1 MATNVLVV
9 DDSSTSRKMLMKA
22 LPSQWDIS
30 VTQAANGQEAL
41 DLYRTGKVDVMFLD
55 LTMPVMDGF
64 QLLEHLQKEGLNCI
78 VFVVSADVQPLA
90 IERAKKLG
98 AAEFIPK
105 PVTSDKIIELLGR
118 FGLQ

>member
-22 LPSQWDIS
+22 LPPNWKVAI
-30 VTQAANGQEAL
+30 TQATNGQEAL
-41 DLYRTGKVDVMFLD
+41 ELYRQGKAEVMFLD

-64 QLLEHLQKEGLNCI
+64 QLLEHLQKEGLNCV

-105 PVTSDKIIELLGR
+105 PVTADKITELLQR
-118 FGLQ
+118 FGIV